1 LRSDFRIL
9 VYSRLTLKFNLFSL
23 YGERPQWRN
32 EGNSDDA
39 DPKLLENSRL
49 ALINIESHPLLV
61 ASNGVNLD
69 LGAGLPA
76 DANPWLLAQLDSAS
90 TERLF
95 WLGLHGKGPLAL
107 YLVLADAII
116 NEPADR
122 LAATILAAVNS
133 PYWDFSPEARAAA
146 DELLH
151 LRPLLAAGLLSP
163 ISIELNPKILSA
175 LREISQHLAAAK
187 LGNK

>member
-1 LRSDFRIL
+1 LLGAFAIL
-9 VYSRLTLKFNLFSL
+9 GYSPRALKFNLFSL

-39 DPKLLENSRL
+39 DPKLLEASRL
-49 ALINIESHPLLV
+49 ALASIDSHPLLV
-61 ASNGVNLD
+61 ASNGVNLA

-76 DANPWLLAQLDSAS
+76 DANPWLLAQLDAPSAQ
-90 TERLF
+90 RLF
-95 WLGLHGKGPLAL
+95 WLDLHGKGPLAL
-107 YLVLADAII
+107 YLVLPKAVTNLA
-116 NEPADR
+116 ADR
-122 LAATILAAVNS
+122 HAATILAAINS
-133 PYWDFSPEARAAA
+133 PYPDFSPEARAAA
-146 DELLH
+146 EELLA

-187 LGNK
+187 LSS